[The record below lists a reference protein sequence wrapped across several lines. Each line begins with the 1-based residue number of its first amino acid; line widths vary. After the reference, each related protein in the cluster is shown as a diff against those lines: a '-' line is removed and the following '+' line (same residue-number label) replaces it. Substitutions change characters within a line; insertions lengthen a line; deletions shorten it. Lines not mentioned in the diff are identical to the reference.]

1 MQIDWP
7 SVGQGI
13 GIIGLVGGAALAMI
27 KGHRKSDGTPPPD
40 RPPAPN
46 EVKETLAELRRMLE
60 GLIQRSER
68 HRELTDDDL
77 SDIKKQLDRI
87 EAAQRLQD
95 AVAGIR
101 REFGGI
107 PK

>member
-1 MQIDWP
+1 MQIDWTA
-7 SVGQGI
+7 VGQGL
-13 GIIGLVGGAALAMI
+13 GFIGLVCSAALAII
-27 KGHRKSDGTPPPD
+27 KGHRRSDGKPPVD
-40 RPPAPN
+40 RPPPPN
-46 EVKETLAELRRMLE
+46 EVKEGLAELRRV
-60 GLIQRSER
+60 IER

-95 AVAGIR
+95 AIAGIR
-101 REFGGI
+101 REYWGL

>member
-1 MQIDWP
+1 MQIDWAA
-7 SVGQGI
+7 VGQGL
-13 GIIGLVGGAALAMI
+13 GFIGLAGGAALAMI
-27 KGHRKSDGTPPPD
+27 KGHRKSDGVPPAD

-60 GLIQRSER
+60 GLIQKTER

-95 AVAGIR
+95 AVSNIR
-101 REFGGI
+101 REFGGL